1 MSEEKYLR
9 DIMGKI
15 PLHHKLRIQTSAML
29 STLRE
34 AEGLSQR
41 ELAKRLSTSHS
52 QINRYEN
59 PSYDGHKLKTVAEIA
74 ELLGYTIEIKFKE
87 K

>member
-1 MSEEKYLR
+1 
-9 DIMGKI
+9 
-15 PLHHKLRIQTSAML
+15 ML

-41 ELAKRLSTSHS
+41 ELAKKLNTSHS
-52 QINRYEN
+52 QVNRYEN
-59 PSYDGHKLKTVAEIA
+59 PSYDGHKLKTVAEIV
-74 ELLGYTIEIKFKE
+74 ELLGYTIDIKFKE